1 MNSLTMDKRTILKQL
16 EKKIGNQSENES
28 LRTMTRFYVK
38 IPLSSVHLYH
48 ALGAAAMI
56 GQYVDKRVVQ
66 KVYDLVKLSITN
78 VREVKRSLDQFVESE
93 IFGDVPDSKKPRKT
107 NRRYY
112 PCRKDL
118 HNHIA
123 REISSLKYSSDD
135 QESLRHKVDDWRKKL
150 PHSKYFYGAR
160 DAPHDTTKKDTDSTT
175 EKTFLFV
182 HQEPWQQ
189 RLLERYGSKFM
200 ERSSC

>member
-1 MNSLTMDKRTILKQL
+1 
-16 EKKIGNQSENES
+16 
-28 LRTMTRFYVK
+28 MTRFHVK

-48 ALGAAAMI
+48 SLGAAAMI

-78 VREVKRSLDQFVESE
+78 VGSLDQFVESE

-118 HNHIA
+118 RNHIA
-123 REISSLKYSSDD
+123 QTISSLKYSSDN
-135 QESLRHKVDDWRKKL
+135 QESLRHKVDDWRKKS
-150 PHSKYFYGAR
+150 PHWNYFYR
-160 DAPHDTTKKDTDSTT
+160 TRYAPHDATKNTDLAK
-175 EKTFLFV
+175 EKNLV
-182 HQEPWQQ
+182 
-189 RLLERYGSKFM
+189 
-200 ERSSC
+200 